1 MLFHKF
7 TTYKFTVSS
16 IAYSHLDTF
25 GAYTSRLFCKKTKI
39 RYVFNGFVMLENVQ
53 IYMHCLEY
61 QKIANFSHSVA
72 KKMEICYFK
81 LFSYFM
87 FLGCFIIRK
96 D

>member
-72 KKMEICYFK
+72 QKWKFVISNYFHI
-81 LFSYFM
+81 S
-87 FLGCFIIRK
+87 CFWVVLS
-96 D
+96 